1 MKVIRKSL
9 FKEFL
14 LNFVGAITV
23 LTLVLSST
31 RIIRYLASVA
41 QGELPGDAVAG
52 LMMLKLLW
60 AQTIIIPVALFLAAL
75 LALGRWYRD
84 SEMTALYA
92 AGISPRQ
99 MLWPVGFAGLVATL
113 PVALLSFFLAP
124 WAEEQT
130 LKIEERIES
139 QPALTGISSGV
150 FRPLDEGRRIFYV
163 QQLSEDRSRMENV
176 FIRDLGDAQSET
188 IIAAPTGR
196 VEIDQANGDQFLVL
210 ENGYRYDGL
219 AGELD
224 FKRTQF
230 SEYALLIRQAE
241 LKQKHRKVEAL
252 PTMKLLDK
260 GLDGIAELQWRIAVP
275 LSTLLLMLLAVP
287 LSYSA
292 PRSGRAGRLAVAMLV
307 YLFYTN
313 MLKVSASWISDDKLS
328 PWIGLWWVHLLVV
341 VLFLQMMISLSN
353 PMVSWPQRM
362 LGWVGR

>member
-14 LNFVGAITV
+14 VNFIGTITV

-84 SEMTALYA
+84 SEMTAIYA
-92 AGISPRQ
+92 AGVSPRQ
-99 MLWPVGFAGLVATL
+99 MLWPVGLTGLAATM
-113 PVALLSFFLAP
+113 PVALLSFYLAP

-163 QQLSEDRSRMENV
+163 QQLSDDRSKMENV
-176 FIRDLGDAQSET
+176 FIRGLGEDQSET
-188 IIAAPTGR
+188 ILAAPTGR
-196 VEIDQANGDQFLVL
+196 IEIDQASGDQFLVL
-210 ENGYRYDGL
+210 ENGYRYDGA

-224 FKRTQF
+224 FKSTRF
-230 SEYALLIRQAE
+230 YEYALLIRQTQ
-241 LKQKHRKVEAL
+241 LKQKYRKVEAL
-252 PTMKLLDK
+252 PTLALLDK
-260 GLDGIAELQWRIAVP
+260 GRAGIAELQWRIAVP
-275 LSTLLLMLLAVP
+275 LSTFLLMLLAVP

-307 YLFYTN
+307 YLLYTN
-313 MLKVSASWISDDKLS
+313 MLKVSASWVEDDKLS
-328 PWIGLWWVHLLVV
+328 PWIGLWWVHLLVAL
-341 VLFLQMMISLSN
+341 LFLQMMVSLSN
-353 PMVSWPQRM
+353 PMLSWSRR
-362 LGWVGR
+362 LLRWVGR